1 MWNVQSGI
9 KAVPKSFGW
18 SHCKDVVATK
28 GGGDGLQMEIWS
40 EYMMLLFYYIEFK
53 IVKPL
58 REDISW
64 KYMQLSLFGELSI

>member
-1 MWNVQSGI
+1 
-9 KAVPKSFGW
+9 
-18 SHCKDVVATK
+18 
-28 GGGDGLQMEIWS
+28 
-40 EYMMLLFYYIEFK
+40 MMFLFYYIEFK